1 MRDATWR
8 SSNHAIQTGVQPVI
22 RRHSRLLV
30 IAGTLQIFYALS
42 APGQQVRKMTIDWMF
57 GDSASWVSTPPSSQW
72 LSDGTLLLLVSRNPA
87 DPPAFELLDPRSG
100 KRKQAFE
107 LKSALASLKALIPD
121 DTSSSLPWPASVDA
135 AGKRAV
141 YLLSG
146 DVMLLNMP
154 EAECARVTQTAA
166 EERAASVSP
175 DGKHIAF
182 VRNNDLYLYDPTLKR
197 EQRITHDGNDSLLN
211 GLFSWVYWEEVF
223 GHQEAAVWWSPDS
236 RSIAFLRTDESSVG
250 TMCFPDF
257 QPYQPAIHKQ
267 RYPQAG
273 QHNPAATLGIA
284 DVTTGETTWM
294 RLPSGSYEYI
304 VQVNWLPG
312 SDRVAVQTMNRA
324 QTEVTLY
331 FVDRSTGNAATVL
344 TESDEAWMHHYA
356 PLFAKNGKYFIWIS
370 ERTGYTHAYR
380 YSMAG
385 KLLNQITT
393 GNWSLAPFGEFYAN
407 KESPL
412 RALDERT
419 ETLFFTAKEKSSLET
434 HVYRIRLDGT
444 GLKRLSQEDGDHLPC
459 FSPDTQFYLD
469 TYSSASSPPS
479 LTLRRSDGTELQT
492 VSVSR
497 SDLIAP
503 YAMQFPSFFS
513 IPAADGFLLPAQIS
527 KPRDF
532 DPTKKYPVIVYVY
545 GGPGSASVRNKWN
558 ANDWSETVFFDQ
570 VLLSQ
575 GCLVLSVDNRSSAS
589 IGMKYEKSI
598 KGQMYGDVELHDLES
613 AIKWLKAQSFV
624 DPDRV
629 GIWGW
634 SGGGMYTLLALTHTK
649 EFKAGIAIAPVTD
662 WHYYDSKWTELWMK
676 RPEDNPEGYQKTSLV
691 QAATDLHGRLFLAHG
706 TYDDNVHPQN
716 SQAFMNQL
724 IKAGIT
730 FDFMVYP
737 MRHHTIDD
745 APAKIHLYKTMLEF
759 WKKNL

>member
-1 MRDATWR
+1 MKHRR
-8 SSNHAIQTGVQPVI
+8 SRALI
-22 RRHSRLLV
+22 
-30 IAGTLQIFYALS
+30 IAGILPILFALP
-42 APGQQVRKMTIDWMF
+42 APGQQEHTMTIEWAF
-57 GDSASWVSTPPSSQW
+57 GDSAAWVSTPPSSLW
-72 LSDGTLLLLVSRNPA
+72 LSDGTLLLLNNRKAA
-87 DPPAFELLDPRSG
+87 DTSTSELFDPRTG
-100 KRKQAFE
+100 KRKPAFDV
-107 LKSALASLKALIPD
+107 KTALASLRALFPD
-121 DTSSSLPWPASVDA
+121 DTSSSLPWPVSIDV

-146 DVMLLNMP
+146 DVMLLNVP
-154 EAECARVTQTAA
+154 EARFERATQTPS
-166 EERAASVSP
+166 EEKPVSVSP

-182 VRNNDLYLYDPTLKR
+182 VRDYNLYLYNLNLKR
-197 EQRITHDGNDSLLN
+197 EQQISTDGNDSLLN
-211 GLFSWVYWEEVF
+211 GVFSWVYWEEIF
-223 GHQEAAVWWSPDS
+223 GHRESAYWWSPDS
-236 RSIAFLRTDESSVG
+236 RSIAYLKTDESSVG
-250 TMCFPDF
+250 MTCFPDF
-257 QPYQPAIHKQ
+257 QPDQATNHRQ

-273 QHNPAATLGIA
+273 QHNPVVTLGIA
-284 DVTTGETTWM
+284 DVNTGETTWM
-294 RLPSGSYEYI
+294 RLPSTSYEYI

-312 SDRVAVQTMNRA
+312 SNRVAVQTMNRA
-324 QTEVTLY
+324 QTMVTLY
-331 FVDRSTGNAATVL
+331 FVDRATGNPTPVL
-344 TESDEAWMHHYA
+344 TERDDAWLHHYE
-356 PLFAKNGKYFIWIS
+356 PLFAKNGTYFIWIS
-370 ERTGYTHAYR
+370 ERSGYTHAYR
-380 YSMAG
+380 YSMTG
-385 KLLNQITT
+385 KLLNQITK

-412 RALDERT
+412 CGLDEKT
-419 ETLFFTAKEKSSLET
+419 ATLFFTAKEKSSLET
-434 HVYRIRLDGT
+434 HVYRIGLDGA
-444 GLKRLSQEDGDHLPC
+444 GFKRLSQEDGDHLPS
-459 FSPDTQFYLD
+459 FSPDKQFYLD
-469 TYSSASSPPS
+469 TYSNASTPPS
-479 LTLRRSDGTELQT
+479 LKLCRSDGTELQT
-492 VSVSR
+492 VSASR

-503 YAMQFPSFFS
+503 YAMQFPSFFT

-575 GCLVLSVDNRSSAS
+575 GFLVLSVDNRSSAT

-598 KGQMYGDVELHDLES
+598 KGQMYGDVELGDLES
-613 AIKWLKAQSFV
+613 AIKWLKAQPYV

-634 SGGGMYTLLALTHTK
+634 SGGGMYTLRALTHTN

-676 RPEDNPEGYQKTSLV
+676 RPEDNPEGYRKTSLV
-691 QAATDLHGRLFLAHG
+691 RVAARLHGRLFLAHG

-716 SQAFMNQL
+716 SQAFMNEL

-730 FDFMVYP
+730 FEFMVYP

-759 WKKNL
+759 WQKNFYTQ